1 MSTPVLNNGLF
12 LRDTNYKVSSHVDSY
27 HLVNMLKNAEPMDLG
42 PVDLWAMTQKVEM
55 PLYQMASFG
64 GKNTILVDNA
74 RGEYKW
80 QTPVVQ
86 DLPYIVEDVEPTN
99 TTLGADGTTFKIKL
113 NKRAFGHGDI
123 ITYDKYKGLEMY
135 IVADDILPGADGFIY
150 TVQLVNNNNTAT
162 LDKKYL
168 KPGTKFFR
176 KGSAR
181 GEYGERFSDIG
192 ELNAGFREY
201 YNFVGGAEAHVHYS
215 VSSRAEMMMKGGL
228 NANGT
233 VPVTEIWRSFDSNLA
248 NDPSLTNIDAMVNKM
263 GKDYIKKAYD
273 NGTLTRTFLTKMEAA
288 HLSKVANDIETY
300 LMWGQGGRIKQDGP
314 DDIRLS
320 VGLWGQLDN
329 SFKRVYNKSGFSL
342 ELFRSEIFNFYNG
355 KVELKGPDPNRQ
367 IIVQTGM
374 AGMRLI
380 NEAIKKEAFTAN
392 LGSSYTG
399 LVANMDKSGVGAI
412 SGNNA
417 MDLNFGFAFT
427 SYTIPFLANVKFVLN
442 PAFDNVHTN
451 DIENPIIDGYPL
463 SSYNFIVFD
472 ITDNTND
479 NIYLLKLKWDS
490 ELKWFYQNGTM
501 DYMGRTQ
508 GFASSGNFN
517 GYRVFMTQT
526 MPSIWVKDPTKVLKI
541 VMRNP
546 LTGGSF

>member
-12 LRDTNYKVSSHVDSY
+12 LRDTTYKVSSHVDSY
-27 HLVNMLKNAEPMDLG
+27 HLQNMLRGTEPMDLG

-64 GKNTILVDNA
+64 GKNTIMVDNA

-80 QTPVVQ
+80 QTPIVQ
-86 DLPYIVEDVEPTN
+86 DLPYIVEDVEPTQ
-99 TTLGADGTTFKIKL
+99 TSLGADGTLFKIKINRRL
-113 NKRAFGHGDI
+113 FGHGDI
-123 ITYDKYKGLEMY
+123 ITYDKYRGLELY
-135 IVADDILPGADGFIY
+135 IVPTEEILPTGDGFVY

-192 ELNAGFREY
+192 ELQNGFREY

-215 VSSRAEMMMKGGL
+215 ISSRADMMMKGGL
-228 NANGT
+228 NADGT
-233 VPVTEIWRSFDSNLA
+233 VPVTEIWKSFDKGL
-248 NDPSLTNIDAMVNKM
+248 DPSITTIDDMVKKM
-263 GKDYIKKAYD
+263 GKDWIKKSYD
-273 NGTLTRTFLTKMEAA
+273 NGTLSRSFVTNLEAA

-320 VGLWGQLDN
+320 VGLWSQLDN
-329 SFKRVYNKSGFSL
+329 SYKRIYNKSTFSL

-355 KVELKGPDPNRQ
+355 KVEFKGPDPNRQ

-374 AGMRLI
+374 AGMRMV
-380 NEAIKKEAFTAN
+380 NEAIKREAFSGA
-392 LGSSYTG
+392 TG
-399 LVANMDKSGVGAI
+399 NGLIANMDQSGVGAI
-412 SGNNA
+412 SGKSA
-417 MDLNFGFAFT
+417 MDLNYGFAFT
-427 SYTIPFLANVKFVLN
+427 SYTIPFLANVRFVIN

-451 DIENPIIDGYPL
+451 DIENPIVDGYPL
-463 SSYNFIVFD
+463 SSYNFIIFD

-479 NIYLLKLKWDS
+479 NIFLLKLSWDNQM
-490 ELKWFYQNGTM
+490 KWFYQNGTM

-508 GFASSGNFN
+508 GFSSSGNFN

-526 MPSIWVKDPTKVLKI
+526 MPAIWVKDPTKVLKI

-546 LTGGSF
+546 VTGFSF

>member
-12 LRDTNYKVSSHVDSY
+12 LRDTTYKVSSHVDSY
-27 HLVNMLKNAEPMDLG
+27 HLQNMLKNTEPMDLG

-64 GKNTILVDNA
+64 GKNTIMVDNA

-80 QTPVVQ
+80 QTPIVQ
-86 DLPYIVEDVEPTN
+86 DLPYIVEDVEPTQ
-99 TTLGADGTTFKIKL
+99 TALGADGTNFKVKI

-123 ITYDKYKGLEMY
+123 ITYDKYKGLELY
-135 IVADDILPGADGFIY
+135 VVPNEDILPTGDGFIY

-192 ELNAGFREY
+192 ELSNGFREY

-215 VSSRAEMMMKGGL
+215 ISSRADMMMKGGL
-228 NANGT
+228 NQDGT
-233 VPVTEIWRSFDSNLA
+233 VPVTEIWRSFDKNL
-248 NDPSLTNIDAMVNKM
+248 DPSITKIDDMVKSM
-263 GKDYIKKAYD
+263 GKEYIKKSYD
-273 NGTLTRTFLTKMEAA
+273 NGNLTRSFVTNLEAA

-320 VGLWGQLDN
+320 VGLWSQLDN
-329 SFKRVYNKSGFSL
+329 SYKRIYNKSGFSL

-355 KVELKGPDPNRQ
+355 KVEFKGPDPNRQ

-374 AGMRLI
+374 AGMKMV
-380 NEAIKKEAFTAN
+380 NEGIKKEAFSPAGGGTS
-392 LGSSYTG
+392 LI
-399 LVANMDKSGVGAI
+399 ANMDKSGVGAI
-412 SGNNA
+412 TGTNA

-479 NIYLLKLKWDS
+479 NIFLLKLKWDN
-490 ELKWFYQNGTM
+490 EMKWFYQNGTM
-501 DYMGRTQ
+501 DYMGRSQ

-546 LTGGSF
+546 ITGGSF